1 MKNHC
6 SLLSRLQSEKVEKYR
21 PGQHN
26 WEYTMWK
33 STGTS
38 ATQILR
44 EIIFGHFEALKT
56 VI

>member
-1 MKNHC
+1 MKNHFN
-6 SLLSRLQSEKVEKYR
+6 LLSRLQSEKVEKYR